1 MRPGDSVDQYLSE
14 RARIAAE
21 AWPRP
26 WKADTHMF
34 TTLHDADGE
43 SVAHGA
49 ATGDLDVTEENL
61 AAIVD
66 AVNELPRLV
75 AALSGV
81 RALCDQWDR
90 ELNLSAPRTEGLVSD
105 EAFKVRATI
114 ESALAMP
121 PRGWPKK

>member
-1 MRPGDSVDQYLSE
+1 MRPGDSVDQYLDE

-75 AALSGV
+75 AAVRGV

-90 ELNLSAPRTEGLVSD
+90 ELNLSLPRTEGLVSD
-105 EAFKVRATI
+105 EAFKARTVI
-114 ESALAMP
+114 ESALSMP
-121 PRGWPKK
+121 PRGWPK